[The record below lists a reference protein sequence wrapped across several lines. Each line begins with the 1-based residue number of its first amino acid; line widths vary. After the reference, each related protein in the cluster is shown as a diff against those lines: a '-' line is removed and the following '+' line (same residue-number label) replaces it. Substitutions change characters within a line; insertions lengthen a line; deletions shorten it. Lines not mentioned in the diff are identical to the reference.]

1 MQTPSAPGAQ
11 PRLHAIHAARQA
23 VLFEGRPLPDT
34 RTPAWIER
42 SWRRCL
48 QQGHDPRRRVDFN
61 LVPDAQA
68 RRVRDAGQAL
78 VAAARP
84 TLERL
89 GPAIA
94 GTRYFAV
101 LTDAQGIVLDVHGA
115 PGPGDRRARVLTRIG
130 TDLSEASIG
139 TSAIGAALAELQPVW
154 LHRGEHFFDDNAA
167 YSCAGAPVS
176 GPDGRCVGM
185 LDLTGIDTPER
196 PELMHLAAQ
205 SARSIENAL
214 VLAQPHALRVR
225 LNWPGRLAGD
235 DADGLLCLD
244 AEGWVVGGNTTARQI
259 VSGLAR
265 PATRAH
271 CSELFALPW
280 EILFDRARST
290 AGAAPLAMPLWSG
303 LRVHALPSVPDGH
316 APSVATAPLRDIEAA
331 LIHQAVED
339 AHGNVQQAARALGIS
354 RATVYRKLGRLGR
367 KNQKTL
373 SNR

>member
-1 MQTPSAPGAQ
+1 MHPPPANPAEQ
-11 PRLHAIHAARQA
+11 RLRAIDAARHA
-23 VLFEGRPLPDT
+23 VLAEGLPMPDT
-34 RTPAWIER
+34 QAPAWIER

-48 QQGHDPRRRVDFN
+48 AQGRDPRQHLDFN
-61 LVPDAQA
+61 LVPDATA

-84 TLERL
+84 TLDRL
-89 GPAIA
+89 GQAIA

-101 LTDAQGIVLDVHGA
+101 LTDAQGVVLDVHGV
-115 PGPGDRRARVLTRIG
+115 PDGSDRRARVLTRIG
-130 TDLSEASIG
+130 TDLSEAAIG

-167 YSCAGAPVS
+167 YSCAGAPVF
-176 GPDGRCVGM
+176 GPDGRCIGM

-205 SARSIENAL
+205 SARSIENTL

-235 DADGLLCLD
+235 DADGILCLD
-244 AEGWVVGGNTTARQI
+244 AEGWVVAGNTTARQI
-259 VSGLAR
+259 VSGLAQ
-265 PATRAH
+265 PAARAH

-280 EILFDRARST
+280 ELLFDRARSA

-316 APSVATAPLRDIEAA
+316 APSVATAPLRDIETA

-354 RATVYRKLGRLGR
+354 RATVYRKLGRGAR
-367 KNQKTL
+367 QP
-373 SNR
+373 